1 MSVSREEAIETL
13 VFQAAD
19 VLAEGAINA
28 GEGLDFLLTH
38 GWMPFDI
45 ERAIQKEMDR

>member
-19 VLAEGAINA
+19 AIAEGAINA
-28 GEGLDFLLTH
+28 GEGMDFLLTN

-45 ERAIQKEMDR
+45 ERAIQKEMAR